1 MASFNFKSIFKKI
14 NKKNNSLNNQE
25 SDFLNNFGLAEFGSA
40 LDMLAAAELTT
51 TNKLKKGY
59 LNILLL
65 ILIIVISIFT
75 DKYYLDLADTF
86 RSPHIWKWSDDE
98 KWELRNK
105 VSNIQNLKNSVK
117 NWKGNR

>member
-1 MASFNFKSIFKKI
+1 MTSFNFKSIFKKI

-59 LNILLL
+59 LIILPIWG
-65 ILIIVISIFT
+65 IL
-75 DKYYLDLADTF
+75 
-86 RSPHIWKWSDDE
+86 
-98 KWELRNK
+98 
-105 VSNIQNLKNSVK
+105 
-117 NWKGNR
+117 